1 MSVPIALKPAPR
13 VPGTQR
19 IKSAAT
25 RAALIA
31 AGRERFGSVGY
42 HGTGTHDLVAL
53 ASVTR
58 GALYHHFGD
67 KKDLFEAVFLQM
79 DEELNRAAHAEVAPL
94 SGDTWRQLLTA
105 SETYL
110 RLRAESREAQRILLL
125 DGPAVLG
132 WERWRELQVS
142 SLRAMAQTLWMLMD
156 QAVIAIGSPETL
168 AQLIFAAMN
177 EAALSI
183 AHASDPKEALT
194 AHTASL
200 LVLVKGLK
208 LTPRAADAANDA
220 LNASEDK

>member
-1 MSVPIALKPAPR
+1 MSVTAAVKPSDR

-19 IKSAAT
+19 VKSAAT

-31 AGRERFGSVGY
+31 AGRERFGLVGY
-42 HGTGTHDLVAL
+42 HETGTHDLVAM

-79 DEELNRAAHAEVAPL
+79 DEELNRYARAAVASL
-94 SGDTWRQLLTA
+94 SDDTWRQLLIA
-105 SETYL
+105 MEAYL

-132 WERWRELQVS
+132 WERWRELQEGSIQGMV
-142 SLRAMAQTLWMLMD
+142 QTLSMLMD
-156 QAVIAIGSPETL
+156 QEVIARGSPETL
-168 AQLIFAAMN
+168 ALLIFAAMN

-183 AHASDPKEALT
+183 AHAADPARALSAQT
-194 AHTASL
+194 DSL
-200 LVLVKGLK
+200 LVLVKGL
-208 LTPRAADAANDA
+208 RI
-220 LNASEDK
+220 ASIDRD

>member
-1 MSVPIALKPAPR
+1 MSVTSATRPSTR

-19 IKSAAT
+19 VKSAAT

-42 HGTGTHDLVAL
+42 YGTGTHDLVAL

-67 KKDLFEAVFLQM
+67 KQDLFEAVFLQM
-79 DEELNRAAHAEVAPL
+79 DEELNRAAHAAVAPL

-105 SETYL
+105 METYL

-132 WERWRELQVS
+132 WERWRELQAS
-142 SLRAMAQTLWMLMD
+142 SIQGMVQTLWMLMD
-156 QAVIAIGSPETL
+156 QSVIEKGSPETL
-168 AQLIFAAMN
+168 ALLIFAAMN

-183 AHASDPKEALT
+183 AHAADPAQALS
-194 AHTASL
+194 AHTDSL
-200 LVLVKGLK
+200 LVLVKGLRI
-208 LTPRAADAANDA
+208 T
-220 LNASEDK
+220 SI

>member
-1 MSVPIALKPAPR
+1 MSVTSTARPSSR

-19 IKSAAT
+19 VKSATT

-42 HGTGTHDLVAL
+42 YGTGTHDLVAL

-79 DEELNRAAHAEVAPL
+79 DDELNRAAHAKVAPL
-94 SGDTWRQLLTA
+94 SGDTWRQLLIA
-105 SETYL
+105 METYL

-142 SLRAMAQTLWMLMD
+142 SIQGMVQTLWMLME
-156 QAVIAIGSPETL
+156 QSVIEKGSPESL
-168 AQLIFAAMN
+168 ALLIFAAMN

-183 AHASDPKEALT
+183 AHAADRAQALST
-194 AHTASL
+194 HTDSL
-200 LVLVKGLK
+200 LLLVKGLRIT
-208 LTPRAADAANDA
+208 LI
-220 LNASEDK
+220 